1 MVYRPQGDRHLLVE
15 YGPIVL
21 DLALRLRIHALL
33 TEVEQLF
40 QQANVPQNGAL
51 RALQVLKT
59 AAQQS
64 IDTGL
69 PIILW

>member
-1 MVYRPQGDRHLLVE
+1 MRE
-15 YGPIVL
+15 
-21 DLALRLRIHALL
+21 L

-40 QQANVPQNGAL
+40 QQANVPQNGAR
-51 RALQVLKT
+51 RALQTLKT